1 MEWNNLAVLERSSH
15 FLLFVYSFAWLFSS
29 GLYNN
34 MYLHGGVKFLASFSR
49 RILSIRLC
57 RGFSSFLFSYSYI
70 MFLEGEKNM
79 EMKNKENLGRIF
91 ESRRVER
98 EFGSP
103 FKNAVSLLMW

>member
-1 MEWNNLAVLERSSH
+1 
-15 FLLFVYSFAWLFSS
+15 
-29 GLYNN
+29 
-34 MYLHGGVKFLASFSR
+34 
-49 RILSIRLC
+49 
-57 RGFSSFLFSYSYI
+57 